1 MSGSVEVGDEH
12 LEAVPVDVGEGELRA
27 GMWVFATHD
36 HPGAVGP
43 ARQVDQV
50 GDLGD
55 LGVVA
60 FIGAVGGDRRHATS
74 CSARKYRQFGSVR

>member
-12 LEAVPVDVGEGELRA
+12 LEAVPVDVGEGELCA
-27 GMWVFATHD
+27 GVGFFAADD

-60 FIGAVGGDRRHATS
+60 FVGAVGGDRRPPRGVP
-74 CSARKYRQFGSVR
+74 AR